1 MIKST
6 FGEEYCR
13 VYRKSTL
20 MQNTIQHIHD
30 HLGLSTLT
38 LSFAEKA
45 AIVKQTADIMITTS
59 MDSMLVDRCV
69 DIAS

>member
-1 MIKST
+1 
-6 FGEEYCR
+6 
-13 VYRKSTL
+13 